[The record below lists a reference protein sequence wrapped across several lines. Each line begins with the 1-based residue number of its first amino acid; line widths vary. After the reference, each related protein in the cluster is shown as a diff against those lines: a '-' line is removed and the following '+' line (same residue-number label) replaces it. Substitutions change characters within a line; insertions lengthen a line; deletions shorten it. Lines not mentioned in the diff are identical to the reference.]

1 MSPGFDTG
9 RVALGTAGLAG
20 IWGRVDPRESVYAI
34 HMALEA
40 GIRHID
46 AAPAYADA
54 ESLVGEALRSWRGT
68 RPTLS
73 TKAGKGRADSPD
85 GVVPRYDPDS
95 LRSSVHDSLRI
106 LGVDVLD
113 MLFLHDPPL
122 MSEEEMGPAVETLA
136 SLREEGLVREVGIG
150 GNYNDAFSGYALEA
164 PFTCFMGFNRYNLLN
179 QSAAGAEFPAHR
191 NAGHSIWQAS
201 PLYMGLLGAKHHEY
215 IRDRPVWIPAA
226 DLEAARRLAS
236 ACARE
241 GIDMTGLALQF
252 VYASPWVDRLVV
264 GASTPEQMRATI
276 AHLCDPVLADIAAA
290 IHRGEEPIPM

>member
-1 MSPGFDTG
+1 
-9 RVALGTAGLAG
+9 
-20 IWGRVDPRESVYAI
+20 
-34 HMALEA
+34 MALEA

-54 ESLVGEALRSWRGT
+54 ESLVGEALRSWTGP

-106 LGVDVLD
+106 LGIDVLD

-122 MSEEEMGPAVETLA
+122 MSEEEMEPAVQTL
-136 SLREEGLVREVGIG
+136 SGLREEGVVRAVGIG
-150 GNYNDAFSGYALEA
+150 GNYSDSFSGYALQP

-179 QSAAGAEFPAHR
+179 RSAAGAEFPAHR
-191 NAGHSIWQAS
+191 SAGHSIWQAS

-226 DLEAARRLAS
+226 DLDAAARLAA
-236 ACARE
+236 ACDRE
-241 GIDMTGLALQF
+241 GINMTGLALQF
-252 VYASPWVDRLVV
+252 VYASPWVDRLVI
-264 GASTPEQMRATI
+264 GASTPEQMRQTI
-276 AHLCDPVLADIAAA
+276 EHLCDPMLAGLAAA
-290 IHRGEEPIPM
+290 IHRGEEPFKL